1 MSDTEEFV
9 PSLASVME
17 IDSEFLGLVIAYHAR
32 RLTAR
37 NMVVQYATNM
47 KLAPPLGV
55 GGTSDLIALYEEL
68 LFQEAAMETSEDLFE
83 LIEFKRLQAQ
93 RFIAQVREEDLPQD
107 EAENLVKHA
116 VILTR
121 EIEGLTTVMEGMAGA

>member
-1 MSDTEEFV
+1 MTEEEITILPRF
-9 PSLASVME
+9 AD
-17 IDSEFLGLVIAYHAR
+17 IDSEFVGLVIAHHAR

-47 KLAPPLGV
+47 KLAPPIGV
-55 GGTSDLIALYEEL
+55 GGTSDLVNLYEDL
-68 LFQEAAMETSEDLFE
+68 LFQEEAMETSEELYE

-93 RFIAQVREEDLPQD
+93 RFIDQVRNEDMPQEEAD
-107 EAENLVKHA
+107 ELVKQA

-121 EIEGLTTVMEGMAGA
+121 EIEHLTGVMEGMASA